1 MLLLSLTLSEGLG
14 GAFGEY
20 IRWRTYEDGM
30 KEIKEKKR
38 PGLIVIH
45 RDWCSSCQTI
55 GGYCSDDIPLIKMSK
70 KFVMISAP
78 NGEEPQDE
86 TFQMGILSV

>member
-45 RDWCSSCQTI
+45 RDLCSSCQTI